1 MKKKNVVII
10 VGTALVIIVL
20 VVLIMISK
28 ERKVTCRIDY
38 ENENYKI
45 NYKYVITYKYLMVEN
60 VIIDNKYKLLYKDFN
75 EFTNNVLNNKEK
87 EEMLK
92 EYKKMAINGNKY
104 KGIGYKVSKGLDYI
118 NMNGNIDYKK
128 IDFEKLKKEKKKV
141 SEIKIN
147 KNDTI
152 IKYKKEL
159 KKQGYECK

>member
-1 MKKKNVVII
+1 MKKKNVVIMAAS
-10 VGTALVIIVL
+10 GIIILIL
-20 VVLIMISK
+20 VVLIILPK
-28 ERKVTCRIDY
+28 ERRITCRIDY

-45 NYKYVITYKYLMVEN
+45 NYKYVITYKYFMVEN
-60 VIIDNKYKLLYKDFN
+60 VMIDNKYKLLYKDFN

-87 EEMLK
+87 EEILK

-104 KGIGYKVSKGLDYI
+104 KGIGYKVSRGLDYI

-128 IDFEKLKKEKKKV
+128 IDFKKLKKDKKKV

>member
-1 MKKKNVVII
+1 MKKKNVMII

-20 VVLIMISK
+20 VVLIILSK
-28 ERKVTCRIDY
+28 ERRITCRIDY

-60 VIIDNKYKLLYKDFN
+60 VMIDNKYKLLYKDFN

-87 EEMLK
+87 EEILK

-104 KGIGYKVSKGLDYI
+104 KGIGYKVSRGLDYI
-118 NMNGNIDYKK
+118 NMDVNIDYKK
-128 IDFEKLKKEKKKV
+128 IDFKKLKKDKKKV

-159 KKQGYECK
+159 KKQGYKCK

>member
-1 MKKKNVVII
+1 MKKKNVMII

-20 VVLIMISK
+20 VVLIILSE

-45 NYKYVITYKYLMVEN
+45 NYKYVITYKYFMVQN
-60 VIIDNKYKLLYKDFN
+60 VMIDNKYKLLYKDFN
-75 EFTNNVLNNKEK
+75 DFTNNVLNNKEK

-104 KGIGYKVSKGLDYI
+104 KGIGYKVSRGLDYI

-128 IDFEKLKKEKKKV
+128 IDFKKLKKDKKKV

>member
-1 MKKKNVVII
+1 MKKKNVMII

-45 NYKYVITYKYLMVEN
+45 NYKYVITYKYFMVEN
-60 VIIDNKYKLLYKDFN
+60 VMIDNKYKLLYKDFN

-87 EEMLK
+87 EEILK

-104 KGIGYKVSKGLDYI
+104 KGIGYKVSRGLDYI

-128 IDFEKLKKEKKKV
+128 IDFKKLKKDKKKV

-147 KNDTI
+147 KNDTV

-159 KKQGYECK
+159 KKQGYKCK

>member
-1 MKKKNVVII
+1 MKKKNVMIMVASGII
-10 VGTALVIIVL
+10 ILIL
-20 VVLIMISK
+20 VVLIILSK
-28 ERKVTCRIDY
+28 ERRITCRIDY

-45 NYKYVITYKYLMVEN
+45 NYKYVITYKYFMVEN
-60 VIIDNKYKLLYKDFN
+60 VMIDNKYKLLYKDFN

-87 EEMLK
+87 EEILK
-92 EYKKMAINGNKY
+92 EYKKMAINGNKF
-104 KGIGYKVSKGLDYI
+104 KGIGYKVSRGLDYI

-128 IDFEKLKKEKKKV
+128 IDFKKLKKDKKKV

>member
-1 MKKKNVVII
+1 MKKKNVMII

-45 NYKYVITYKYLMVEN
+45 NYKYVITYKYFMVEN
-60 VIIDNKYKLLYKDFN
+60 VMIENKYKLLYKTYN

-87 EEMLK
+87 EEILK

-104 KGIGYKVSKGLDYI
+104 KGIGYKVSRGLDYI

-128 IDFEKLKKEKKKV
+128 IDFKKLKKDKKKV

>member
-1 MKKKNVVII
+1 MKKKNVMII

-87 EEMLK
+87 EEILK

-104 KGIGYKVSKGLDYI
+104 KGIGYKVSRGLDYI

-128 IDFEKLKKEKKKV
+128 IDFKKLKKDKKKV

>member
-1 MKKKNVVII
+1 MKKKNVMII
-10 VGTALVIIVL
+10 VGTALAIIVL
-20 VVLIMISK
+20 VVLIMMSK

-45 NYKYVITYKYLMVEN
+45 NYKYVITYKYFMVQN
-60 VIIDNKYKLLYKDFN
+60 VMIDNKYKLLYKDFN
-75 EFTNNVLNNKEK
+75 EFANNVLNNKEK
-87 EEMLK
+87 EEILK
-92 EYKKMAINGNKY
+92 EYKKMALNGNKY
-104 KGIGYKVSKGLDYI
+104 KGIGYRVSTGLDYI

-128 IDFEKLKKEKKKV
+128 IDFKKLKKDKKKV

-152 IKYKKEL
+152 GKYKKEL

>member
-1 MKKKNVVII
+1 MKKKNVMII

-20 VVLIMISK
+20 VVLIILSK
-28 ERKVTCRIDY
+28 ERRITCRIDY

-60 VIIDNKYKLLYKDFN
+60 VMIDNKYKLLYKDFN

-87 EEMLK
+87 EEILK

-104 KGIGYKVSKGLDYI
+104 KGIGYKVSRGLDYI

-128 IDFEKLKKEKKKV
+128 IDFKKLKKDKKKV

-159 KKQGYECK
+159 KKQGYKCK

>member
-10 VGTALVIIVL
+10 VGTALVVIVL
-20 VVLIMISK
+20 VVLIILSK

-45 NYKYVITYKYLMVEN
+45 NYKYVITYKYFMVEN
-60 VIIDNKYKLLYKDFN
+60 VMIDNKYKLLYKDFN

-128 IDFEKLKKEKKKV
+128 IDFKKLKKDKKKV

-147 KNDTI
+147 KNDTV

-159 KKQGYECK
+159 KKQGYKCK

>member
-1 MKKKNVVII
+1 MKKKNVMII
-10 VGTALVIIVL
+10 VATGIIILIL
-20 VVLIMISK
+20 VVLIILSK
-28 ERKVTCRIDY
+28 ERKITCRIDY

-45 NYKYVITYKYLMVEN
+45 NYKYVITYKYFMVEN
-60 VIIDNKYKLLYKDFN
+60 VMIDNKYKLLYKDFN

-87 EEMLK
+87 EEILK

-104 KGIGYKVSKGLDYI
+104 KGIGYKVSRGLDYI

-128 IDFEKLKKEKKKV
+128 IDFKKLKKDKKKV

>member
-20 VVLIMISK
+20 VVLIILSK

-45 NYKYVITYKYLMVEN
+45 NYKYVITYKYFMVEN
-60 VIIDNKYKLLYKDFN
+60 VMIDNKYKLLYKDFN

-87 EEMLK
+87 EEILK

-104 KGIGYKVSKGLDYI
+104 KGIGYKVSRGLDYI

-128 IDFEKLKKEKKKV
+128 IDFKKLKKDKKKV

>member
-1 MKKKNVVII
+1 MKKKNIMII

-45 NYKYVITYKYLMVEN
+45 NYKYVITYKYFMVQN
-60 VIIDNKYKLLYKDFN
+60 VMIDNKYKLLYKDFN

-87 EEMLK
+87 EEILK
-92 EYKKMAINGNKY
+92 EYKKMALNGNKY
-104 KGIGYKVSKGLDYI
+104 KGIGYRVSTGLDYI

-128 IDFEKLKKEKKKV
+128 IDFKKLKKDKKKV

-152 IKYKKEL
+152 GKYKKEL
-159 KKQGYECK
+159 KKQGYKCK

>member
-1 MKKKNVVII
+1 MKKKNVMII

-20 VVLIMISK
+20 VVLIILSK

-45 NYKYVITYKYLMVEN
+45 NYKYVITYKYFMVQN
-60 VIIDNKYKLLYKDFN
+60 VMIDNKYKLLYKTFN
-75 EFTNNVLNNKEK
+75 DFTNNVLNNKEK
-87 EEMLK
+87 EEILK

-104 KGIGYKVSKGLDYI
+104 KGIGYKVSRGLDYI

-128 IDFEKLKKEKKKV
+128 IDFKKLKKDKKKV

-159 KKQGYECK
+159 KKQGYKCK

>member
-20 VVLIMISK
+20 VVLIILSK

>member
-20 VVLIMISK
+20 VVLIILSK
-28 ERKVTCRIDY
+28 ERKITCRIDY

-45 NYKYVITYKYLMVEN
+45 NYKYVITYKYFMVQN
-60 VIIDNKYKLLYKDFN
+60 VMIDNKYKLLYKTFN
-75 EFTNNVLNNKEK
+75 DFTNNVLNNKEK
-87 EEMLK
+87 EEILK

-104 KGIGYKVSKGLDYI
+104 KGIGYKVSRGLDYI
-118 NMNGNIDYKK
+118 NMDGNIDYKK
-128 IDFEKLKKEKKKV
+128 IDFEKLKKDKKKT

>member
-1 MKKKNVVII
+1 MKKRNIVIM
-10 VGTALVIIVL
+10 VGSGIIILIL
-20 VVLIMISK
+20 VVLIILSK
-28 ERKVTCRIDY
+28 ERKVTCKINY
-38 ENENYKI
+38 ENEYYKI

-60 VIIDNKYKLLYKDFN
+60 VMIDNKYKLLYKTFN
-75 EFTNNVLNNKEK
+75 YFTNNVLNNKEK
-87 EEMLK
+87 EEMFK

-104 KGIGYKVSKGLDYI
+104 KGIGYKVSRGLDYI
-118 NMNGNIDYKK
+118 NMDGNIDYKK
-128 IDFEKLKKEKKKV
+128 IDFKKLKKDKNKV

>member
-1 MKKKNVVII
+1 MKKRNIVIM
-10 VGTALVIIVL
+10 VGSGIIILIL
-20 VVLIMISK
+20 VVLVILSK
-28 ERKVTCRIDY
+28 ERKVTCKINY
-38 ENENYKI
+38 ENEYYKI

-60 VIIDNKYKLLYKDFN
+60 VMIEYKLLYKTFN
-75 EFTNNVLNNKEK
+75 DFTNNVLNNKEK
-87 EEMLK
+87 EEILK

-104 KGIGYKVSKGLDYI
+104 KGIGYKVSRGLDYI
-118 NMNGNIDYKK
+118 NMDGNIDYKK
-128 IDFEKLKKEKKKV
+128 IDFKKLKKDKNKV

>member
-1 MKKKNVVII
+1 MKKKNVMII

-45 NYKYVITYKYLMVEN
+45 NYKYAITYKYFMVEN
-60 VIIDNKYKLLYKDFN
+60 VMIENKYKLLYKTYN

-87 EEMLK
+87 EEMIK

-104 KGIGYKVSKGLDYI
+104 KGIGYKVSSGLDYI
-118 NMNGNIDYKK
+118 NMDGNIDYKK
-128 IDFEKLKKEKKKV
+128 IDFEKLKKDKKKT

>member
-1 MKKKNVVII
+1 MKKKNVMIMAASGII
-10 VGTALVIIVL
+10 ILIL
-20 VVLIMISK
+20 VVLIILSK
-28 ERKVTCRIDY
+28 ERRITCRIDY

-45 NYKYVITYKYLMVEN
+45 NYKYVITYKYFMVEN
-60 VIIDNKYKLLYKDFN
+60 VMIDNKYKLLYKDFN

-87 EEMLK
+87 EEILK

-104 KGIGYKVSKGLDYI
+104 KGIGYKASRGLDYI

-128 IDFEKLKKEKKKV
+128 IDFKKLKKDKKKV

-152 IKYKKEL
+152 GKYKKEL

>member
-1 MKKKNVVII
+1 MKKKNVMII

-45 NYKYVITYKYLMVEN
+45 NYKYVITYKYFMVEN
-60 VIIDNKYKLLYKDFN
+60 VMIENKYKLLYKTYN

-87 EEMLK
+87 EEILK

-104 KGIGYKVSKGLDYI
+104 KGIGYKVSRGLDYI

-128 IDFEKLKKEKKKV
+128 IDFKKLKKDKKKV

-159 KKQGYECK
+159 KKQGYKCK